1 MNNENNTRK
10 ADKNWLGGEQQKN
23 LILVGLIF
31 DANLGDQAIYQ
42 SARAMINSV
51 LNRNNFDYEIKTIDL
66 YGRNKPDIFKKK
78 SVLQRINKKIK
89 RKIFHINQEAELF
102 RQIVE
107 ICEKTFDSNT
117 AGVIFVGGGLLKY
130 SHQIISEPMQI
141 VLQYAKD
148 RDIPVML
155 SAVGIEGYDK
165 HDTSCTALAE
175 AINTENIKIITTRDN
190 IELLREKWLK
200 RDEILTDRV
209 ADPACAL
216 AKYFPCPSVEKR
228 EKIIGLGIG
237 RSDLFE
243 DYGFSFSP
251 LQAKKLWITI
261 YKKLSERGYKCV
273 LFTNGLH
280 ADYEF
285 ALEILKEIHQEGY
298 PKAICLEEPRTIEQ
312 LVGNISSFR
321 GMIVT
326 RLHASIIGFS
336 YDVPNIGLV
345 WNEKQHMF
353 GKNIGYPERF
363 IYPDSFDEEVIA
375 DALERAIAAGYKK
388 INKEDYIKTTEVMI
402 EKFINMIS

>member
-1 MNNENNTRK
+1 MS
-10 ADKNWLGGEQQKN
+10 GGQQRN
-23 LILVGLIF
+23 LVLAGLIF

-42 SARAMINSV
+42 SARTMINSV
-51 LNRNNFDYEIKTIDL
+51 MSRNNVDYEIKAIDL
-66 YGRNKPDIFKKK
+66 YGRNKPDIFEKK
-78 SVLQRINKKIK
+78 SVLQRIIAKVK

-107 ICEKTFDSNT
+107 ICEENFDSNT

-141 VLQYAKD
+141 ILQYAKD
-148 RDIPVML
+148 RNIPVML
-155 SAVGIEGYDK
+155 SAVGVEGYDK
-165 HDTSCTALAE
+165 NDSSCTALVD
-175 AINTENIKIITTRDN
+175 AINTENIKIVTTRDD
-190 IELLREKWLK
+190 IKLLREKWIK
-200 RDEILTDRV
+200 RDEILTNRV

-216 AKYFPCPSVEKR
+216 ARYFPCPLVEKR

-237 RSDLFE
+237 RADLFE
-243 DYGFSFSP
+243 DYGLSFSP
-251 LQAKKLWITI
+251 LQAKELWIGI
-261 YKKLSERGYKCV
+261 YKKLSERGYRCV

-280 ADYEF
+280 SDYEF
-285 ALEILKEIHQEGY
+285 ALEILKAIHKEGY
-298 PKAICLEEPRTIEQ
+298 PEAVCLEEPRTIEQ
-312 LVGNISSFR
+312 LIGNIGSFK

-353 GKNIGYPERF
+353 GESIGYPERF
-363 IYPDSFDEEVIA
+363 IYPDAFDEDVIA
-375 DALERAIAAGYKK
+375 DALERAISEGYEK

-402 EKFINMIS
+402 EKFVNTICL